1 MKIAQVTPIYP
12 PAPGG
17 MGKVAEDY
25 TLAFRAAGHE
35 VDVFFP
41 DKYPGIFK
49 HGHAAIVPSFLW
61 KLRSYDVIHLHFP
74 FYGSDHFIALASLI
88 WKTPLVITYHM
99 KNQGSGFLR
108 FLFLVHKLWEWFV
121 MWRASAVLV
130 SSLDYARSVKLKH
143 KNLISMPFWIDT
155 EKFHSEGKIESRNKL
170 GISINQIV
178 FLFVGALD
186 QAHYFKGVDILLN
199 ACSKLRLDNSWQL
212 IIVGDGNLKV
222 RFEDL
227 ARAKNLEKKVLFT
240 GKVSDKDLP
249 DYYRAAD
256 IHILPAIDRSEAFGL
271 VTLEAAASGKAS
283 VVSDLPGV
291 RTLVEHQKT
300 GLVIPVNDAQ
310 ALVVALTWLV
320 QHKDKISEF
329 GQNARKMAVDKY
341 SKQII
346 LQKLQQIYKGGKV

>member
-1 MKIAQVTPIYP
+1 M
-12 PAPGG
+12 
-17 MGKVAEDY
+17 
-25 TLAFRAAGHE
+25 
-35 VDVFFP
+35 
-41 DKYPGIFK
+41 
-49 HGHAAIVPSFLW
+49 
-61 KLRSYDVIHLHFP
+61 
-74 FYGSDHFIALASLI
+74 
-88 WKTPLVITYHM
+88 
-99 KNQGSGFLR
+99 
-108 FLFLVHKLWEWFV
+108 
-121 MWRASAVLV
+121 
-130 SSLDYARSVKLKH
+130 
-143 KNLISMPFWIDT
+143 
-155 EKFHSEGKIESRNKL
+155 
-170 GISINQIV
+170 
-178 FLFVGALD
+178 
-186 QAHYFKGVDILLN
+186 
-199 ACSKLRLDNSWQL
+199 
-212 IIVGDGNLKV
+212 
-222 RFEDL
+222 